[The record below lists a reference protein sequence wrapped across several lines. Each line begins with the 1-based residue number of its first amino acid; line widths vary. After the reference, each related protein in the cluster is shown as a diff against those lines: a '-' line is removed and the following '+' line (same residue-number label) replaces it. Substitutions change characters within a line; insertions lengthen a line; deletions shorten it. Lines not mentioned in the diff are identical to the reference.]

1 MSKLSLTLACAPYD
15 RVQAL
20 LKGAVSPEGID
31 LNFLPMEVEEIF
43 WRQLRYGEFDV
54 SECSLSSYS
63 MIRAKGD
70 DRFIAIPVFPSRF
83 FRHSCIFINTQKGI
97 ERPEDLKGKI
107 VGVPEYQMT
116 APVWQRGILADEYG
130 VQPRD
135 ISWRGGGQEES
146 GRVDK
151 VKMNLPSDVHYESIP
166 SDKTLSE
173 MLNNGEIDA
182 LLTARTPSCFQ
193 KGSPNVAR
201 LFPNFR
207 ELEEDYYRCTKIFPI
222 MHTIIIRREIYD
234 AHRWV
239 AMSLYKAF
247 CESKEITMRNFDI
260 TSALY
265 TTLPWMVGEVE
276 RTRRVMGNDFWP
288 YGIEPNRKTLET
300 FFRYHY
306 EQGLSKRKMTIEELF
321 APETMDEFKI

>member
-1 MSKLSLTLACAPYD
+1 MGKLSLTLACPPYD

-20 LKGAVSPEGID
+20 KDGTVVPEGIN
-31 LNFLPMEVEEIF
+31 LNFLPMVVEEVF

-54 SECSLSSYS
+54 SECSLSSYT

-70 DRFIAIPVFPSRF
+70 DRFIAIPVFTSRF
-83 FRHSCIFINTQKGI
+83 FRHSCIFINTHKGI

-116 APVWQRGILADEYG
+116 AAVWQRGIIADEYG

-135 ISWRGGGQEES
+135 ISWRSGGQEEP

-151 VKMNLPSDVHYESIP
+151 VPMTLPPDVYHEPIP
-166 SDKTLSE
+166 ADKTLSQ
-173 MLNNGEIDA
+173 MLDNGEIDA
-182 LLTARTPSCFQ
+182 LFCAHTPSCFQ

-207 ELEEDYYRCTKIFPI
+207 EMEEEYFQRTGIFPI
-222 MHTIIIRREIYD
+222 MHTIIIRREIYE
-234 AHRWV
+234 AHRWI

-247 CESKEITMRNFDI
+247 CQAKEIVMRNFDI

-265 TTLPWMVGEVE
+265 TTLPWMTDEVE
-276 RTRRVMGNDFWP
+276 RSRRILGNDFWP
-288 YGIEPNRKTLET
+288 YGIGLNRKTLQT

-306 EQGLSKRKMTIEELF
+306 EQGLSSRKMTIEELF